1 MLGRA
6 EGIAFCIGRFSVQDE
21 ACRRRVTRASRP
33 TLTKPAPAG
42 WFGHFM
48 SILIAV
54 LTLLLILVSFFMVLV
69 VLVQKPRADSGLG
82 TAMGGGVAEATF
94 GAETGNVLTR
104 STIYAAIAFFVLAFV
119 LYLSQIYVAKNGA
132 KRDDKLPAVPASTA
146 PATLPAAAPAAPAPA
161 PAPVKP

>member
-1 MLGRA
+1 M
-6 EGIAFCIGRFSVQDE
+6 
-21 ACRRRVTRASRP
+21 
-33 TLTKPAPAG
+33 TKPAPAG

-94 GAETGNVLTR
+94 GAETGNVLTK
-104 STIYAAIAFFVLAFV
+104 STITAAIAFFVLAFV
-119 LYLSQIYVAKNGA
+119 LYLSQIYVAKSTA

-146 PATLPAAAPAAPAPA
+146 PATLPAAAPAAPTPA